1 MVGDDHDLEAVA
13 KGEFD
18 DAGRGARA
26 VNGDRN
32 GHGGEAE
39 GGQYQARPCIER
51 ARKLIEHRYHH
62 GS

>member
-1 MVGDDHDLEAVA
+1 MVGDYQDLEAVP

-18 DAGRGARA
+18 DTGRARA
-26 VNGDRN
+26 VDGDRN

-39 GGQYQARPCIER
+39 GGQDQARPCIER